1 MSAKALYQRLSNDRD
16 TVLEVARRC
25 AALTIPAVL
34 PPDGTN
40 NSSPPKT
47 PYQALGA
54 YCVNNLA
61 AKVMLALYPQGTS
74 FFRLVIPESV
84 SAASDIPPDQRAEIV
99 KRLAGIENRALQ
111 KFEASVVR
119 AQKTEVILHLIVTG
133 NVLTYFRGL
142 DKFRVFRLDQY
153 VCKRDASGNPLDV
166 VVHETVPPT
175 EFTADE
181 RVALNIPPEQ
191 KKAVSVYT
199 HITWSDGRCRWHQE
213 VNDKAVPGSAGSSP
227 VESSPW
233 NPLRWKAVPGMD
245 YGRGHCEEYLGDL
258 LSLEGLSQA
267 IVEFAAVASKI
278 LLVVKPGAQTNV
290 GEVNRARS
298 GDAITGSLDDIGILQ
313 LDKYADFQVVQRVKS
328 EIEERVSRAFLLRS
342 GVTRDAERVTAEEV
356 RGTAQELEDALGGV
370 YTVLAMEEQYP
381 FVRRLLAVLT
391 KDRVIPA
398 LPQGAVEPTVV
409 TGFQALGRNHELNRI
424 RGFVGDLTSMFGPE
438 VTARY
443 INLSD
448 IAARLAS
455 GWGVTAATS
464 LIKSA
469 DTIAAEDAA
478 AQQAAMAQTVIEKG
492 TGPAVSAMAAPQ

>member
-1 MSAKALYQRLSNDRD
+1 MSAKALYQRLSTERD
-16 TVLEVARRC
+16 NVLEVARKC
-25 AALTIPAVL
+25 ASLTIPAVL

-84 SAASDIPPDQRAEIV
+84 SAASDIPADQRAEIV
-99 KRLAGIENRALQ
+99 KRLTAIENRALQ
-111 KFEASVVR
+111 KFEASPVR
-119 AQKTEVILHLIVTG
+119 AQKTEVILHLVVAG
-133 NVLTYFRGL
+133 NVLTYFRSL

-153 VCKRDASGNPLDV
+153 VCKRDAAGNPMDV
-166 VVHETVPPT
+166 VVHETVPPE

-181 RVALNIPPEQ
+181 RVFLQIPPEQ

-199 HITWSDGRCRWHQE
+199 HVTWAEGRCRWHQE
-213 VNDKAVPGSAGSSP
+213 VNNKQVPGSAGSSP
-227 VESSPW
+227 ADASPW

-290 GEVNRARS
+290 VEVNRARS
-298 GDAITGSLDDIGILQ
+298 GDAITGVLDDIGILQ
-313 LDKYADFQVVQRVKS
+313 LDKYADFQVVQKVKA
-328 EIEERVSRAFLLRS
+328 EIEERISRAFLLRS

-370 YTVLAMEEQYP
+370 YTVLALEEQYP
-381 FVRRLLAVLT
+381 FVRRHLAVLT
-391 KDRVIPA
+391 KDRVIPP
-398 LPQGAVEPTVV
+398 LPAGAVEPTIV

-424 RGFVGDLTSMFGPE
+424 RGFIGDMTSMFGPD

-443 INLSD
+443 VNISD
-448 IAARLAS
+448 IAARLGS
-455 GWGVTAATS
+455 GWGVTAAS
-464 LIKSA
+464 ALIKSA
-469 DTIAAEDAA
+469 DQIAAEDAA
-478 AQQAAMAQTVIEKG
+478 AQQAQMGQTLLEKG
-492 TGPAVSAMAAPQ
+492 TAPAVSAMVAQQ